1 MNWILDFLRNAFRAY
16 KKEEISDRFFSKN
29 FFDQVKKQ
37 VTETPWINRRRSE
50 RLTTVEGRTVQW
62 NMKKMFLRVA
72 HAGGE
77 DAGRNRI

>member
-1 MNWILDFLRNAFRAY
+1 MRFAFINTKRLRQGC
-16 KKEEISDRFFSKN
+16 FFKY
-29 FFDQVKKQ
+29 FFEQVKKQ

-77 DAGRNRI
+77 DAGGNRI

>member
-1 MNWILDFLRNAFRAY
+1 MNWILDFLRNAFRIY
-16 KKEEISDRFFSKN
+16 KYEAIKTGVFFKY
-29 FFDQVKKQ
+29 FFEQVKKQ

-77 DAGRNRI
+77 DAGGNRI

>member
-1 MNWILDFLRNAFRAY
+1 MCLSAAVRSFGNEFFVSSGGI
-16 KKEEISDRFFSKN
+16 FSKK
-29 FFDQVKKQ
+29 FFDQAKKQ

>member
-1 MNWILDFLRNAFRAY
+1 MRFALIKRKRFQTGFFL
-16 KKEEISDRFFSKN
+16 KN

-77 DAGRNRI
+77 DAGGNRI

>member
-1 MNWILDFLRNAFRAY
+1 MCLSAAVRSFGSDFFVT
-16 KKEEISDRFFSKN
+16 SGGFFLKI
-29 FFDQVKKQ
+29 FFDQIKKQ

-77 DAGRNRI
+77 DAGGNKI